1 MNLQK
6 KEIRSDLGKT
16 AAASLL
22 LVGVTFA
29 LPFLLFCGTGER
41 AGAAEEKPQ
50 TLPAVPSPVTAETVT
65 EDTGTGEIDQARSV
79 RVKCS
84 DGTVVTT
91 DMANYLWGVV
101 AAEMPATFELEALKA
116 QAVTARTYT
125 LWKSLHN
132 SSHADADICTDYTC
146 CQAWVSKEDAAAKW
160 GEHAAE
166 YTDRI
171 TQAVTATDGKVLYYE
186 GSPIQAVFHSS
197 SAGST
202 EDAVNVWGST
212 VPYLV
217 GVDTP
222 EGDEVP
228 NYHTETTLTADEVR
242 AALEPLGCDLSGDP
256 STWFQAFTYTDSGAV
271 AAAQVG
277 GQSLTGTTLRSA
289 LGLRSAS
296 FEVTC
301 QEGSFTFSVTGYGH
315 GVGMSQYG
323 ANAMAQAGSTWR
335 EIVAWYY
342 TGVTVGDYPEG

>member
-6 KEIRSDLGKT
+6 RFEKSDFGKT
-16 AAASLL
+16 VAAAVL

-29 LPFLLFCGTGER
+29 MPLFLFHGTGRGESGGK
-41 AGAAEEKPQ
+41 AQ
-50 TLPAVPSPVTAETVT
+50 TLPAVPSPVAQEQTA
-65 EDTGTGEIDQARSV
+65 DTGTGAIDQARSV

-101 AAEMPATFELEALKA
+101 AAEMPASFELEALKA

-125 LWKSLHN
+125 LWKTIHN
-132 SSHADADICTDYTC
+132 SSHSDADVCTDYGC
-146 CQAWVSKEDAAAKW
+146 CQAWVSKEDAAANW
-160 GEHAAE
+160 GEHAQE

-171 TQAVTATDGKVLYYE
+171 TQAVTVTDGKVLYYE

-217 GVDTP
+217 GVETP

-228 NYHTETTLTADEVR
+228 NYHTQTVLTAEEVKT
-242 AALEPLGCDLSGDP
+242 ALEPLGCTLSEDP

-271 AAAQVG
+271 ATVQVG
-277 GQSLTGTTLRSA
+277 GKALKGTAIRTA
-289 LGLRSAS
+289 LELRSAS
-296 FEVTC
+296 FSVEYG
-301 QEGSFTFSVTGYGH
+301 EDGFTFAVTGYGH

-323 ANAMAQAGSTWR
+323 ANTMAKEGKTWR

-342 TGVTVGDYPEG
+342 SGVTVGAYPEE